1 MSEDAFSLLHSGVQ
15 RAIYEMG
22 WKEIREVQQEAIRTV
37 YQTDNHLLVCAQ
49 TAGGKTE
56 AAFLPVISKLADEPK
71 DSVQAIYVG
80 PLKALIND
88 QFRRLE
94 DLCEHLEI
102 PVHRWHGDVPGNQK
116 KRLRENP
123 AGILLITPESLESN
137 FVNFGAAVP
146 RVYRHVSFVVIDE
159 MHSFLGNERGI
170 HLRSL
175 LARLGAITEKKPRI
189 IGLSATLAEPEE
201 AAVYID
207 PDAPETVTAL
217 EAKSAQ
223 REVKFGVKNY
233 LESPSWRPGSPPS
246 TDALQSLAETL
257 AAGFRAGDFDW
268 KQEQGEILDS
278 DHEDEDEEDDSPQ
291 RQLAA
296 DLVKAFGSETN
307 LIFGDS
313 KALLESLLQAVNKQT
328 AAKAGGAHGFVIH
341 HGSLSRSQ
349 REEIEARLKSGQPTT
364 AFCSSTLEM
373 GIDIGNV
380 RAVGQINPPWTV
392 ASMVQRLGRSGRRA
406 GVPAIMRVY
415 TLENTPSTRAGLASL
430 LYPNVL
436 RAVALTRLMV
446 RKWVEPFDNRQLHLS
461 TMVQQLM
468 SCLKQTGGLKAT
480 TLFDTLCAN
489 GPFRNIDAG
498 LFAAALR
505 ALGETEIIEQMPGGD
520 LILALE
526 GERLANELDFYA
538 AFMGSEELTL
548 RHRNEDLGQLPSSA
562 IPPVGG
568 GLMLGGRSWKVEE
581 IVENSKLV
589 YVVPGKGKD
598 AAPAFRGK
606 GSEVHSRVVAEM
618 KLVLEDDDEPEFLDA
633 TGRGLLRAARTFA
646 RESGLLEDGW
656 LCGGG
661 EIVWFPWRGTRCL
674 TTLKLMADAC
684 DIKAADDS
692 LSLRFKARNPDE
704 LQPLF
709 GATYTAEGLARRLPV
724 KPREKYDELLNE
736 DLLVTARAADQ
747 IDLEEAEDALM
758 ELALSFGSAATE
770 APDNP
775 ELD

>member
-1 MSEDAFSLLHSGVQ
+1 MSQDAFSLLHSGVQ

-56 AAFLPVISKLADEPK
+56 AAFLPVISKLADAPK

-123 AGILLITPESLESN
+123 GGILLITPESLESN
-137 FVNFGAAVP
+137 FVNFGADVP

-175 LARLGAITEKKPRI
+175 LARLGAITETKPRI

-201 AAVYID
+201 AAIYID
-207 PDAPETVTAL
+207 PDAPDTVTAL
-217 EAKSAQ
+217 EAASAQ
-223 REVKFGVKNY
+223 REVKFGVKTY
-233 LESPSWRPGSPPS
+233 LESPSWKPGPPPGPE
-246 TDALQSLAETL
+246 ALQALAETL

-278 DHEDEDEEDDSPQ
+278 DYADERETGNDSTTL
-291 RQLAA
+291 LAT
-296 DLVKAFGSETN
+296 DLIKAFGKETN

-313 KALLESLLQAVNKQT
+313 KALLESLLNNVNQQT
-328 AAKAGGAHGFVIH
+328 TSASGAHAFVIH

-349 REEIEARLKSGQPTT
+349 REEIETRLKSGQPTT

-406 GVPAIMRVY
+406 GVPAIMRVF
-415 TLENTPSTRAGLASL
+415 TQENTPSTRAGLSGL
-430 LYPNVL
+430 LYPNIL

-468 SCLKQTGGLKAT
+468 SCLKQTGGMQAGA
-480 TLFDTLCAN
+480 LFETLCSK

-498 LFAAALR
+498 LFATTLR
-505 ALGETEIIEQMPGGD
+505 SLGEKEIIEQMPGGD

-538 AFMGSEELTL
+538 AFMGSEEWTL

-568 GLMLGGRSWKVEE
+568 GLMLGGRSWRVEE
-581 IVENSKLV
+581 IVENSQLV
-589 YVVPGKGKD
+589 YVIPGKGKD
-598 AAPAFRGK
+598 AAPAFRGQ
-606 GSEVHSRVVAEM
+606 GSEVHSRVVREM
-618 KLVLEDDDEPEFLDA
+618 KTVLEDDDEPAFLDEA
-633 TGRGLLRAARTFA
+633 GRGLLAAARTFA
-646 RESGLLEDGW
+646 RESGLLDDGC

-661 EIVWFPWRGTRCL
+661 EIIWFPWRGTRCL

-684 DIKAADDS
+684 DIKAADDA
-692 LSLRFKARNPDE
+692 LSIRFKAKSTED
-704 LQPLF
+704 LQALLDKDF
-709 GATYTAEGLARRLPV
+709 TAESLAKRLPV
-724 KPREKYDELLNE
+724 KTREKHDELLSE
-736 DLLVTARAADQ
+736 ELLITARAADQ
-747 IDLEEAEDALM
+747 IDLDEAQDALM
-758 ELALSFGSAATE
+758 ELALSFRGESSGK
-770 APDNP
+770 
-775 ELD
+775 LDDPGA